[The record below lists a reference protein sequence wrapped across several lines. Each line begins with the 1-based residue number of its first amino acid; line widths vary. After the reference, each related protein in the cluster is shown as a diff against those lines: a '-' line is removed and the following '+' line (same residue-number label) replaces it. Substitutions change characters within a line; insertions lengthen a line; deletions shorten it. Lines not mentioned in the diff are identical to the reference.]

1 MRTWLLAG
9 LGLLALLGA
18 KTAVAVDPVI
28 PAWIDINAQIAAP
41 VTGSATPSW
50 TGLDMVTTD
59 SELSAGFDFSS
70 LPRADVVR
78 PCQWECP
85 LS

>member
-59 SELSAGFDFSS
+59 SELSAGFD
-70 LPRADVVR
+70 LT
-78 PCQWECP
+78 CP
-85 LS
+85 VPTL